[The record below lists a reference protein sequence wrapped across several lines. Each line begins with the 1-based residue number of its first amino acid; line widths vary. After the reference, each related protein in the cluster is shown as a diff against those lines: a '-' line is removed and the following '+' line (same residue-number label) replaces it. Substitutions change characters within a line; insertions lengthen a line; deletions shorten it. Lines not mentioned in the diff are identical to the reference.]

1 MRVLEV
7 GGAALGDMPD
17 LASLTGEPAH
27 ARIEGWLLSRMR
39 RGAVRLGDKL
49 PAEGDLASA
58 LGISRMTLRQA
69 LAALESR
76 GRLKR
81 VRGRA
86 GGSFVT
92 LPKLDVDL
100 TGLSGF
106 TAQMRHAQMRAGA
119 RVVRAGLVEPTA
131 EVARGL
137 ELRRGAEAIEV
148 VRVRSADRE
157 PLALEKSYLP
167 AARFPGLLDRR
178 LSGSLYAMMREHY
191 GLAPH
196 HAQEWLEPE
205 IVADD
210 HASLLGVD
218 AGVAVMLVTRQAMTD
233 TGLPVEYA
241 RDRYRA
247 DRARIT
253 LRTGLS

>member
-1 MRVLEV
+1 
-7 GGAALGDMPD
+7 
-17 LASLTGEPAH
+17 
-27 ARIEGWLLSRMR
+27 MR
-39 RGAVRLGDKL
+39 RGAVRQGDKL

-69 LAALESR
+69 LAALEAR

-81 VRGRA
+81 MRGRA

-106 TAQMRHAQMRAGA
+106 TAQMRRAQVRAGA
-119 RVVRAGLVEPTA
+119 RVVRAGLVDPPA
-131 EVARGL
+131 EVTRGL
-137 ELRRGAEAIEV
+137 ELPLGAAAIEI

-157 PLALEKSYLP
+157 PLALEESYLP
-167 AARFPGLLDRR
+167 ADRFPGLLDRR
-178 LSGSLYAMMREHY
+178 LTGSLYAMMREHY
-191 GLAPH
+191 NLAPH

-205 IVADD
+205 IVTEE
-210 HASLLGVD
+210 HAALLGID
-218 AGVAVMLVTRQAMTD
+218 AGEAVMLVTRQAMTD
-233 TGLPVEYA
+233 TGVPVEYA
-241 RDRYRA
+241 HDRYRA
-247 DRARIT
+247 DRARIA